1 MILNIK
7 NVNDV
12 KEKIEKYFEVMRWM
26 PDIERPR
33 CKTTDFYRV
42 VPPPVNENDAI
53 PLRPDITSR
62 DISEAWFIDE
72 KWMTPPL
79 IYPNEYAF
87 LRDFFSGQPKKV
99 LAYRY
104 SPDKYDRKYVYRWA
118 ERLFKRI
125 FDNVK
130 A

>member
-7 NVNDV
+7 NVKDV

-33 CKTTDFYRV
+33 CKTIDFYRV